1 MTTVLVPEL
10 TVMLVKDD
18 MSLENDEEARAVL
31 KESSSIGDLL
41 NKEEDDHVERDEEED
56 RQLTW
61 EVQ

>member
-1 MTTVLVPEL
+1 MTVVLVPEL

-31 KESSSIGDLL
+31 KESSNIGDLL

>member
-1 MTTVLVPEL
+1 VTVVLVPEL

-31 KESSSIGDLL
+31 KESSNIGDLL